1 MNRIGNDLD
10 SNSTQVSLL
19 CITLADTDS
28 SAGGQKPSVDDVDI
42 PEVCSPYDF
51 NLINAN
57 LDQFKGFK
65 AFLKEHQE
73 EKIAEEIAQASEGIA
88 AQSANVNRH

>member
-1 MNRIGNDLD
+1 MNRIGNDLA

-28 SAGGQKPSVDDVDI
+28 SESDI

-51 NLINAN
+51 NLRDAN
-57 LDQFKGFK
+57 LDQFKGLK

-88 AQSANVNRH
+88 ARSANVNRH